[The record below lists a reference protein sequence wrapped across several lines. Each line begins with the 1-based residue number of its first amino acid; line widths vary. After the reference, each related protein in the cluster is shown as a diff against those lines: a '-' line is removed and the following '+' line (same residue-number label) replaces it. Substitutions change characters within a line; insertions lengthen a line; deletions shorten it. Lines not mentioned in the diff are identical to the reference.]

1 MQHLFEFSY
10 HNPTQIH
17 FGPHSIAKLGE
28 LIPREAKVLLLYG
41 GGSIKRNGVYEQVR
55 QALAG
60 HTAVEFGGVEAN
72 PTLETLTLAVDLVRA
87 EKVDF
92 ILGIGGG
99 SVADGAKFIACAAG
113 YAGDG
118 WDIVS
123 GKHVVRD
130 ALPVGI
136 VLTLPATGSE
146 SNAGAVVTRRAT
158 REKRVFYVQ
167 PARPRFAILNPEVM
181 ASLPDRQLENGVV
194 DAFVHVCE
202 QYLTYPVGALVQDG
216 YAEAVMKALKTLA
229 DNFDQRRGIAW
240 QQNLM
245 WAANQ
250 ALCGVIGVGVP
261 QDWATHRM
269 AVELTALY
277 GLDHG
282 RTLSIIQPWL
292 LRELIEAK
300 RAKLEQMG
308 RNVFGLTEPS
318 AEATITAIESFYRS
332 LHMPVHLSDTEVS
345 DPEAAARLMQ
355 ALRAHGNAAL
365 GGHAGL
371 DEEKTERIIRAACQR
386 G

>member
-1 MQHLFEFSY
+1 MSHIFEFSY

-17 FGPHSIAKLGE
+17 FGPNSFASLGE
-28 LIPREAKVLLLYG
+28 LIPRDAKVLLLYG
-41 GGSIKRNGVYEQVR
+41 GGSIKRNGIYDQVCN
-55 QALAG
+55 ALAG
-60 HTAVEFGGVEAN
+60 REVSEFGGVEAN
-72 PTLETLTLAVDLVRA
+72 PTLETLSAAVDQVKRQ
-87 EKVDF
+87 KINF
-92 ILGIGGG
+92 ILGVGGG
-99 SVADGAKFIACAAG
+99 SVADGAKFIACAAL

-123 GKHVVRD
+123 GKHVATE

-146 SNAGAVVTRRAT
+146 SNAGAVVTRKAT
-158 REKRVFYVQ
+158 QEKRVFFVP
-167 PARPRFAILNPEVM
+167 PARPRFAILNPDVM

-229 DNFDQRRGIAW
+229 DTFDQRQQTTWR
-240 QQNLM
+240 QNLM

-250 ALCGVIGVGVP
+250 ALCGIIGVGVP
-261 QDWATHRM
+261 VDWATHRM

-277 GLDHG
+277 GIDHG

-308 RNVFGLTEPS
+308 RNVFGLVQPS
-318 AEATITAIESFYRS
+318 AEETIAAIETFYRS
-332 LHMPVHLSDTEVS
+332 LGMPVHLSEAGITEP
-345 DPEAAARLMQ
+345 DAATRVMQ

-365 GGHAGL
+365 GGHAEL
-371 DEEKTERIIRAACQR
+371 DEAKTERIIGAACA